1 MRRGRGIMLTK
12 GRIMSLSNILV
23 HLDSTPRCAVRV
35 ATAVSLAARHGARL
49 VGLFAET
56 APAQRVGLVASWP
69 SADYTQH
76 MEAARAAFAAAAS
89 SLGAKA
95 SFLDL
100 NRGGEHEVL
109 ARSTDVARAF
119 DLIVLGQS
127 EAHSRTPADLAEQ
140 IIVESG
146 RPVLMIPGAGDYPHI
161 GQRPLFAW
169 RRARSS
175 ARALFDALPLI
186 EQGAQATVVQVDKH
200 GDSHH
205 EFNDLIVE
213 NLAAH
218 GLKAHFRHVVTEDVK
233 VMDTLLNE
241 AADHSSDLLVAGA
254 FDHAGFPSLG
264 RGSGTRYLLKHMT
277 QPVLFSH

>member
-1 MRRGRGIMLTK
+1 
-12 GRIMSLSNILV
+12 MSLANILV
-23 HLDSTPRCAVRV
+23 HLDSTARCAVRV
-35 ATAVSLAARHGARL
+35 RIAAKIAARRGARL
-49 VGLFAET
+49 IGLFAET
-56 APAQRVGLVASWP
+56 ASAQRVGLVAAWP
-69 SADYTQH
+69 SADYVEH
-76 MEAARAAFAAAAS
+76 MEAARAAFAEATA
-89 SLGAKA
+89 SLGDKAK
-95 SFLDL
+95 FIDL

-109 ARSTDVARAF
+109 ARATDVARAF
-119 DLIVLGQS
+119 DLVVLGQH
-127 EAHSRTPADLAEQ
+127 EAGSRTPAELAEQ

-146 RPVLMIPGAGDYPHI
+146 RPVLMIPSAGDYPHI

-175 ARALFDALPLI
+175 ARALFDALPLLA
-186 EQGAQATVVQVDKH
+186 EGAQATVVQVDKH

-205 EFNDLIVE
+205 EFTDLIVE
-213 NLAAH
+213 NLVAH
-218 GLKAHFRHVVTEDVK
+218 GVKAQFRHVVTEDVK

-277 QPVLFSH
+277 QPMLFSH